1 MLLPPPRL
9 RQLLGTLAA
18 DTLDL
23 LFPPRCLHCARAGWL
38 FCPACA
44 QLVQPIGVQIC
55 AQCGRPQPTAIP
67 QCAQCRLLPTPT
79 LTQVRIAARYET
91 PLREAIHAL
100 KYQDRRELA
109 MPLARYLVATA
120 LVAPWRTPAG
130 AVDGVIPVPLHER
143 RLAERGYNQSELLA
157 QAFCLRL
164 QLPLRTT
171 WLRRQ
176 RSTQSQVGLTAV
188 ERQHN
193 MDNAFMATT
202 AVLGQRILL
211 IDDVYTTGATMRA
224 CATALRQAG
233 ATVVYGLALAA
244 PPLT

>member
-18 DTLDL
+18 DALDL

-44 QLVQPIGVQIC
+44 QLVQPIGAQIC

-79 LTQVRIAARYET
+79 LTQARIAARHET

-100 KYQDRRELA
+100 KYQGRRELA
-109 MPLARYLVATA
+109 APLARYLVAAA
-120 LVAPWRTPAG
+120 LVAPWRTG
-130 AVDGVIPVPLHER
+130 TVDGVIPVPLHER
-143 RLAERGYNQSELLA
+143 RLAERGYNQAELLA
-157 QAFCLRL
+157 QAFCQRL
-164 QLPLRTT
+164 QLPLQTRCLT
-171 WLRRQ
+171 RQ

-188 ERQHN
+188 ERQQN
-193 MDNAFMATT
+193 MDDAFVATT
-202 AVLGQRILL
+202 VVHGQRLLL

-224 CATALRQAG
+224 CATALLQAG

-244 PPLT
+244 PPLS

>member
-1 MLLPPPRL
+1 MA
-9 RQLLGTLAA
+9 T
-18 DTLDL
+18 
-23 LFPPRCLHCARAGWL
+23 
-38 FCPACA
+38 
-44 QLVQPIGVQIC
+44 
-55 AQCGRPQPTAIP
+55 P
-67 QCAQCRLLPTPT
+67 QCAQCQPLPAPT
-79 LTQVRIAARYET
+79 LTQVRIAARHAT

-109 MPLARYLVATA
+109 APLARYLVAAA
-120 LVAPWRTPAG
+120 LIAPWGTG

-143 RLAERGYNQSELLA
+143 RLAERGYNQSERLA

-176 RSTQSQVGLTAV
+176 RSTQSQVGLTAL

-193 MDNAFMATT
+193 MDAAFVATT
-202 AVLGQRILL
+202 AVQGQCILL